1 MADTPIEKI
10 TEHSFTAT
18 SRGLLILFIIGAL
31 KISLGINFLTNSITI
46 PWFPTIEFAHLD
58 RVIYVYWGFVW
69 YAIFRYCL
77 YNYNQFSLINSLAL
91 ERQFKVGIIGNWFI
105 NKFLF
110 DKDEHLSVKRI
121 SVEDK
126 EFYMVDVYST
136 VVEGTSSSVSFIF
149 SQSTTVTKVRVNVTL
164 PFGKEPKCVTD
175 EEISKKFGE
184 FKDVT
189 DDSSGEPDETKY
201 VSGNGLTAIMY
212 LLLYLLT
219 WYSTAIYLFRNPKSF
234 DVFLPVIL
242 NLALFA
248 YWL

>member
-46 PWFPTIEFAHLD
+46 PWFPTIEFAELD
-58 RVIYVYWGFVW
+58 NVIYIYWSFVG
-69 YAIFRYCL
+69 YAVIRYCL
-77 YNYNQFSLINSLAL
+77 YNYNEFSRLNSLAL
-91 ERQFKVGIIGNWFI
+91 ARQLDYGLIGNWFI
-105 NKFLF
+105 NKYIF
-110 DKDEHLSVKRI
+110 DKDEVCFVRHI
-121 SVEDK
+121 PVESK
-126 EFYMVDVYST
+126 ECYLVEIYSM
-136 VVEGTSSSVSFIF
+136 VVEGKSNSVIF
-149 SQSTTVTKVRVNVTL
+149 FFDQSTTVTNVRVNVTV
-164 PFGKEPKCVTD
+164 PFGKTPKCVTD
-175 EEISKKFGE
+175 EDISKKFGT

-189 DDSSGEPDETKY
+189 DDSKGEPDETKY
-201 VSGNGLTAIMY
+201 ASGNGLTAMMY
-212 LLLYLLT
+212 LRLYFLT
-219 WYSTAIYLFRNPKSF
+219 WYSTTLYLFRNPKSF